1 MIRTLI
7 LTSYFLAF
15 AGCTSIGPALQQP
28 AGAGI
33 SFPDAYDYRSEVA
46 ALSAPEKSWWS
57 EFRSDPLDGLV
68 AEALMANQ
76 SLAQGV
82 ANVDASRAA
91 LKVSNASLLP
101 QVSAGLSASSDTASG
116 LDDINA
122 SARLSASYQL
132 DLFGANAA
140 SRTAAL
146 ASFDAAV
153 FAQRALELTVQSD
166 VATTYFNLLA
176 SREQLEVA
184 RGNLEIAERIFQI
197 VEVRYEAGTI
207 SGFDVS
213 SQSAQLANARA
224 RIPQLESQI
233 AGLETALAILLGR
246 VPQDYLAPDTDILT
260 IALPATDPGLPSEL
274 LLRRPDLMQS
284 EAVLRGADADI
295 DAARAAFFPSVDLGA
310 GISGL
315 LTGGADL
322 TGSLSSS
329 IAATIF
335 SGGRLEGQLEGAE
348 ARRAGQLAAYRQ
360 AILSAL
366 RDVDVSLKAVEANAT
381 REEQLLI
388 ARNAA
393 FDALEAAE
401 LRYRA
406 GTGDLT
412 SLLTSQ
418 QTYSDASN
426 SVVLGRLDKL
436 TATVNLYVALGGG
449 Y

>member
-1 MIRTLI
+1 MIRPLI
-7 LTSYFLAF
+7 LSVSVLALSGCASF
-15 AGCTSIGPALQQP
+15 GPSTKAGEGP
-28 AGAGI
+28 GI
-33 SFPDAYDYRSEVA
+33 VFPDGYDYRSELA
-46 ALSAPEKSWWS
+46 ALDAPEKAWWGGFS
-57 EFRSDPLDGLV
+57 SAPLDALV
-68 AEALMANQ
+68 AEALRANQ

-91 LKVSNASLLP
+91 LKVANASFLP
-101 QVSAGLSASSDTASG
+101 QASGSLSTSSDTLGG
-116 LDDINA
+116 LDDVSA
-122 SARLSASYQL
+122 SGRLSASYQL

-140 SRTAAL
+140 SRAAAL

-153 FAQRALELTVQSD
+153 FSQRALELTVQSD
-166 VATTYFNLLA
+166 VSTTYFNLLA
-176 SREQLEVA
+176 SREQLDVA
-184 RGNLEIAERIFQI
+184 RSNLEIAERIFQI
-197 VEVRYEAGTI
+197 VQVRYEAGTI

-213 SQSAQLANARA
+213 SQSAQLANARS

-233 AGLETALAILLGR
+233 SGLETALAILIGR
-246 VPQDYLAPDTDILT
+246 VPQSYVAPEADILT
-260 IALPATDPGLPSEL
+260 IALPQTDPGLPSEL

-284 EAVLRGADADI
+284 EAALRGADANI
-295 DAARAAFFPSVDLGA
+295 NAARAAFFPSIDLGA
-310 GISGL
+310 GVSSL

-366 RDVDVSLKAVEANAT
+366 RDVDVSLKSVEANAA

-388 ARNAA
+388 ARDAA

-426 SVVLGRLDKL
+426 SYVLGRLDRL
-436 TATVNLYVALGGG
+436 TAAINLYVALGGG

>member
-1 MIRTLI
+1 MYAPCGRDDL
-7 LTSYFLAF
+7 
-15 AGCTSIGPALQQP
+15 
-28 AGAGI
+28 
-33 SFPDAYDYRSEVA
+33 DRS
-46 ALSAPEKSWWS
+46 L
-57 EFRSDPLDGLV
+57 G
-68 AEALMANQ
+68 
-76 SLAQGV
+76 
-82 ANVDASRAA
+82 
-91 LKVSNASLLP
+91 
-101 QVSAGLSASSDTASG
+101 SG
-116 LDDINA
+116 
-122 SARLSASYQL
+122 RLSASYQL

-140 SRTAAL
+140 SRAAAL

-153 FAQRALELTVQSD
+153 FSQRALELTVQSD
-166 VATTYFNLLA
+166 VSTTYFNLLA
-176 SREQLEVA
+176 SREQLDVA
-184 RGNLEIAERIFQI
+184 RSNLEIAERIFQI
-197 VEVRYEAGTI
+197 VQVRYEAGTI

-213 SQSAQLANARA
+213 SQSAQLANARS

-233 AGLETALAILLGR
+233 SGLETALAILIGR
-246 VPQDYLAPDTDILT
+246 VPQSYVAPEADILT
-260 IALPATDPGLPSEL
+260 IALPQTDPGLPSEL

-284 EAVLRGADADI
+284 EAALRGADANI
-295 DAARAAFFPSVDLGA
+295 NAARAAFFPSIDLGA
-310 GISGL
+310 GVSSL

-366 RDVDVSLKAVEANAT
+366 RDVDVSLKSVEANAA

-388 ARNAA
+388 ARDAA

-426 SVVLGRLDKL
+426 SYVLGRLDRL
-436 TATVNLYVALGGG
+436 TAAVNLYVALGGG